1 MVTNKQ
7 RQNEGEDTM
16 WEGAAI
22 IDAYTRAQAIEDGVL
37 VDMTQ
42 GELGAAAREAGFQ
55 FPIAMTETAFA
66 KYVALTP
73 AAVRA
78 GNDINGRWWDILWM
92 LKREIKTARG
102 GTSELLFHFH
112 CVVDRVRPTPSV
124 LKSVCGPGDH
134 GEPVITIMLPEED

>member
-1 MVTNKQ
+1 
-7 RQNEGEDTM
+7 M